1 SPTDGYIL
9 SRIDGTT
16 SVREV
21 IQRLSLPAEEV
32 QRSIFGLLATGVE
45 EHAAGPPKVPRK
57 EAPMRARPV
66 APPAAPSPAPP
77 PAPVAV
83 SAPREGSADTQA
95 KRREIMEAYETLR
108 AKSHFEALGIERTAT
123 DAQVKEAYFRL
134 ARRFHPDT
142 HHDPNMADLRD
153 KLETVFI
160 RLGEAYE
167 VLRNRSVGMFRKA
180 LELKPENEE
189 ALAELA
195 ALGPEPEATEQ
206 GGFLKKLFGRR

>member
-1 SPTDGYIL
+1 
-9 SRIDGTT
+9 
-16 SVREV
+16 
-21 IQRLSLPAEEV
+21 
-32 QRSIFGLLATGVE
+32 
-45 EHAAGPPKVPRK
+45 
-57 EAPMRARPV
+57 MRARPV

-167 VLRNRSVGMFRKA
+167 VLRNPRSR
-180 LELKPENEE
+180 
-189 ALAELA
+189 A
-195 ALGPEPEATEQ
+195 AHESDIASRAPRATQEPRPRSPA
-206 GGFLKKLFGRR
+206 GGA